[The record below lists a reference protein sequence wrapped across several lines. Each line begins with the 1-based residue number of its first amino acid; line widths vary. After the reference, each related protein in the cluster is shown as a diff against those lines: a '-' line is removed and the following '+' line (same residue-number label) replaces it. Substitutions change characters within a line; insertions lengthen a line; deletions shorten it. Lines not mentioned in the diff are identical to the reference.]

1 MTVLER
7 IDLNQVMV
15 LDIETVSQRKSFE
28 ELPKLLQELWAQKVK
43 HLLREDQMP
52 ADAYPTAGL
61 YAEFGKIVCLS
72 VGVFHQRNGD
82 MGFRV
87 KSFVESDE
95 RQLLSDFVKLMERQ
109 PNSLILCG
117 HNAKSFDF
125 PYICKRSVING
136 LPIPPQ
142 LDISSKKPW
151 ETNLLDTMEL
161 WRFGDFRGS
170 TSLSLMAAVLEI
182 PTPKDDISGENV
194 HQVYY
199 EENNLERIRIYCE
212 KDVITTAQIL
222 RRLRGEPLIDQ
233 HHVSFA
239 DDGGKE

>member
-1 MTVLER
+1 
-7 IDLNQVMV
+7 
-15 LDIETVSQRKSFE
+15 
-28 ELPKLLQELWAQKVK
+28 
-43 HLLREDQMP
+43 
-52 ADAYPTAGL
+52 
-61 YAEFGKIVCLS
+61 
-72 VGVFHQRNGD
+72 